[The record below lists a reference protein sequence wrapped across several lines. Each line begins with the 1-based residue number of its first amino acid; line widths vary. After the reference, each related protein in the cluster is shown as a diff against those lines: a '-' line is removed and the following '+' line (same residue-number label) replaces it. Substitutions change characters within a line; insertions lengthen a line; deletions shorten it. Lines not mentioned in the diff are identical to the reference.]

1 MKKACGTLLG
11 IIGGLGGLVAVF
23 YLVVLITAWL

>member
-1 MKKACGTLLG
+1 MKKAIGTLLG
-11 IIGGLGGLVAVF
+11 IVSGLAGLVGLF

>member
-1 MKKACGTLLG
+1 MSKKVGNIVIKILG
-11 IIGGLGGLVAVF
+11 LIVVF